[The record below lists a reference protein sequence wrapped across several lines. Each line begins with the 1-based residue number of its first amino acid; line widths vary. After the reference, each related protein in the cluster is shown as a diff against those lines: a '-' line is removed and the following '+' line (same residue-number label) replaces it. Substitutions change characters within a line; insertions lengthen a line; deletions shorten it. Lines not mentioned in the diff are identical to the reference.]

1 MEQDIFDSIKLKNFN
16 ELNEM
21 ERAEIAEFCSNEVE
35 FNEYKAFLLDVEQMN
50 MNALASDEMQPAEG
64 VKSKLDDLFAAQFST
79 QAQSRTLWS
88 SLYPTEKV
96 IWMRPLVQIAAI
108 FLLFLGMLPLLINKQ
123 LENTQTQLA
132 KHEVKVENKNDFK
145 ESEEQAT
152 DKKLNP
158 AMGNEMNENHSDA
171 LRANEEQMEVADRS
185 NIQFDSDE
193 SNLQEVS
200 SDYRLKDEISRP
212 ISFASKQKPA
222 SRASSS
228 DHVDGVFNGFSAQ
241 LESNYSVPIS
251 KQPELLD
258 LLTAAF

>member
-21 ERAEIAEFCSNEVE
+21 ERVEIAEFCSNEVE
-35 FNEYKAFLLDVEQMN
+35 FNEYKAFLLNVDQMN
-50 MNALASDEMQPAEG
+50 TNTLASDEMQPAEG

-79 QAQSRTLWS
+79 QAQPRTLWS

-108 FLLFLGMLPLLINKQ
+108 FLLFLGMLPLLINNQ
-123 LENTQTQLA
+123 LENTNTQLA
-132 KHEVKVENKNDFK
+132 KHEVKVESKDGFK

-152 DKKLNP
+152 EEKLNTVMD
-158 AMGNEMNENHSDA
+158 AEMNENESDV
-171 LRANEEQMEVADRS
+171 LRNEQQMEASNRS
-185 NIQFDSDE
+185 GLQFDSDE
-193 SNLQEVS
+193 SILQEVS
-200 SDYRLKDEISRP
+200 SDYRLKDEVSRP
-212 ISFASKQKPA
+212 ISFASKQQPA
-222 SRASSS
+222 SRAFSG
-228 DHVDGVFNGFSAQ
+228 DHVDGVFSGGSVQ